1 MLFYMSFKIFQR
13 LDSFTRDSIPKI
25 SVRKEHLGFNEVF
38 VKEANL
44 QTFKKVKISI
54 DEENFRIGFEFHNS
68 DDPNSLAL
76 FSDNPSNRTKA
87 CSAVQ
92 LIRQYGFIK
101 KISELQNPL
110 DRQFEVKQDTQ
121 KRGFWIAQLCPAFEH
136 TASSESDLRGLKGIY
151 QYKRSDGAVV
161 YIGRGNILSRINA
174 PDRKEWDFDVVEYSI
189 IDDPAEQSRWEAYWL
204 DKFAEKEGRLPFYNK
219 IKGKKGETA

>member
-1 MLFYMSFKIFQR
+1 M
-13 LDSFTRDSIPKI
+13 DSFTRDGIPKI

-68 DDPNSLAL
+68 NDPNSLAL
-76 FSDNPSNRTKA
+76 FSDNPSHRTKA
-87 CSAVQ
+87 TSAVQ
-92 LIRQYGFIK
+92 LIRRYGFIK
-101 KISELQNPL
+101 KTSELKDPL
-110 DRQFEVKQDTQ
+110 ERQFEVKQDIQ
-121 KRGFWIAQLCPAFEH
+121 KRGFWIAQLCPAFEY

-151 QYKRSDGAVV
+151 RYKRSDGSVV
-161 YIGRGNILSRINA
+161 YIGRGNILSRFNA
-174 PDRKEWDFDVVEYSI
+174 LDRKGWDFDIVEYSI
-189 IDDPAEQSRWEAYWL
+189 IQDPVEQSKWETYWL

-219 IKGKKGETA
+219 NKGKNGVSND